1 VRQITRDLSRS
12 LYRFARLAWPH
23 LEVPGGSAFR
33 PNWHLRVLCDLLE
46 SFHAR
51 TSPRDLVI
59 NVPPATGKSLFSG
72 VLFPAWVWT
81 SDPSHRFIYAS
92 YDSALLHR
100 DAEILL
106 GLLRSR
112 WYRETFGDVIRPGP
126 IAVGNFELR
135 GGGGRLS
142 TSIRG
147 AVTGWHAH
155 TLIVDDPNKAQDVI
169 RSPSELE
176 FAWQAISTA
185 FSNRT
190 IDPATFGRLLIG
202 QRLAVGDPF
211 ERAVEAGW
219 ERHAFPM
226 VAIRD
231 AQTSPIDTRE
241 EGEILFPARF
251 PASAVSTLEEG
262 MRLLGTWEA
271 QYQQRPVTQ
280 GSGAILA
287 EWIQTIP
294 RSEVPRDAVF
304 VQSWDLTFKGKD
316 ASDWIAGQWWARTRD
331 DRFILLDAVFRR
343 ASFVETLSEIMSHR
357 EAWPASRILIED
369 AANGPG
375 IEDVLREEIGGLEL
389 VSPEGSKEAR
399 AVAVTPLWRAGRVFV
414 VEGPHVARIRRE
426 WPKFPRMDRD
436 DEIDAMSQALRYLSR
451 GAGYSARLMA
461 ILRGANR

>member
-1 VRQITRDLSRS
+1 
-12 LYRFARLAWPH
+12 
-23 LEVPGGSAFR
+23 
-33 PNWHLRVLCDLLE
+33 LCDLLE
-46 SFHAR
+46 AFR
-51 TSPRDLVI
+51 RRDPRDLVI

-81 SDPSHRFIYAS
+81 IDPSHRFIYAS

-112 WYRETFGDVIRPGP
+112 WYRETFGDVLRPGP
-126 IAVGNFELR
+126 VAVGNFELR

-169 RSPSELE
+169 RSPGELE
-176 FAWQAISTA
+176 FAWQSISTA

-202 QRLAVGDPF
+202 QRLAIGDPF
-211 ERAVEAGW
+211 DRAIEAGW
-219 ERHAFPM
+219 ARHAFPM
-226 VAIRD
+226 RAVRD
-231 AQTSPIDTRE
+231 AETSTLDTRGE
-241 EGEILFPARF
+241 DGEILFPARF
-251 PASAVSTLEEG
+251 PPDAVATLEEG

-271 QYQQRPVTQ
+271 QYQQRPVVQ
-280 GSGAILA
+280 GSGAILP
-287 EWIQTIP
+287 EWIDVVP
-294 RSEVPRDAVF
+294 REVVPRDATF
-304 VQSWDLTFKGKD
+304 IQSWDLTFKGRD

-331 DRFILLDAVFRR
+331 DQFYLLDTVFRR
-343 ASFVETLSEIMSHR
+343 ASFVETIAEIVAHR
-357 EAWPASRILIED
+357 SAWPSSRVLIED
-369 AANGPG
+369 AANGPAC
-375 IEDVLREEIGGLEL
+375 EDVLRAEIGGLEL
-389 VSPEGSKEAR
+389 VTPEGSKEAR
-399 AVAVTPLWRAGRVFV
+399 AVAVTPLWRAGRVHV
-414 VEGPHVARIRRE
+414 VDGPHVARIRRE

-451 GAGYSARLMA
+451 GAGYAARLMA
-461 ILRGANR
+461 ILRGGKT